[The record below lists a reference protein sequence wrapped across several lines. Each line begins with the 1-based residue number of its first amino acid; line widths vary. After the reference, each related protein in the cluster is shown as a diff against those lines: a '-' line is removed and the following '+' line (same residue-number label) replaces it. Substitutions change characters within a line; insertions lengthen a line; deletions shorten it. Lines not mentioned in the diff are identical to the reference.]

1 MKLFIITTPFLK
13 TRIKYINT
21 IQQHF
26 SNIFNLDI
34 EIINY
39 EFTLTDQQIKD
50 KIKLSYSNN
59 QDFDK
64 LITKINPNIVDNIL
78 RHKYIYSKIIS
89 ENIDYA
95 WILEDDVVISN
106 DYLPNLVDFSKIIN
120 HKLDLFDI
128 IFTGFTKQNK
138 IDEDINVLD
147 LRNGNNSDI
156 IPSKASY
163 IINNKTAKL
172 LNNYFETY
180 NYTMRIQLSKF
191 LYDNKSI
198 KIGYINKYL
207 LLEASKIGIF
217 PSTINKSNVLM
228 FNPEYIQLI
237 KLLNEPDN
245 LNLALVIF
253 NKLKVINSAD
263 VYHIMGIIYHKNK
276 LYQEA
281 QEHFEKALSILK
293 EHNGYIDK
301 DSEILNNCIN
311 IFQFTQS

>member
-50 KIKLSYSNN
+50 KIKLSYCNN
-59 QDFDK
+59 PDFDK

-198 KIGYINKYL
+198 KIGYINKYM

-253 NKLKVINSAD
+253 NKLKVINSTD

-293 EHNGYIDK
+293 EHNGYIYK